1 MANLFT
7 KSQFRHELKFLITNS
22 EAEILRRR
30 LTTFMRLD
38 PHTDLTGNYR
48 VRSLYFDDLN
58 FSAYRDKMD
67 GVPSRQKFRIRIY
80 NSTSNRIT
88 LERKIKEDSFV
99 QKQSAPLTR
108 SQVEMLQS
116 GNYSFLLKT
125 PHPLHKIFYFEVVS
139 RVLRPTLIVEYERE
153 PYLYEYGDV
162 RVTFDRNVR
171 AVLAREDIF
180 STYLP
185 TALVLEPGKLILE
198 VKYTQFFPS
207 MIRDLLPT
215 HGVEFVALS
224 KYVSCFDKTLYKR

>member
-1 MANLFT
+1 MINLSA

-30 LTTFMRLD
+30 LKTIMYLD

-80 NSTSNRIT
+80 NSTFNRIT
-88 LERKIKEDSFV
+88 LERKIKEESFV

-108 SQVEMLQS
+108 IQVKLIQN
-116 GNYSFLLKT
+116 GKYSFLLNT
-125 PHPLHKIFYFEVVS
+125 PHPLHKILYFEIIS

-153 PYLYEYGDV
+153 PYLYENGDV
-162 RVTFDRNVR
+162 RITFDRNVR

-180 STYLP
+180 SATLP
-185 TALVLEPGKLILE
+185 TALVLDPGKLILE

-215 HGVEFVALS
+215 HGLEFVALS
-224 KYVSCFDKTLYKR
+224 KYVACFDKTLYKR